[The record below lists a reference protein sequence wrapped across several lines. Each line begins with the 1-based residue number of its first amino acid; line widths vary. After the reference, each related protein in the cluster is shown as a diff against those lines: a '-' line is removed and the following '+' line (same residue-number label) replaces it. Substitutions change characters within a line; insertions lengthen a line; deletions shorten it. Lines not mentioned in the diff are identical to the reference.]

1 MRKAHAMLPYVV
13 KPLAVNGIQ
22 TVVVLPGSRMKSSGS
37 MYDRILT
44 LPALLLGALIV
55 CLAST
60 PASAQGFKWWQDE
73 GYKTELGLTAEQSAR
88 LEDIFQGSSHELRQH
103 KEALDRAQAEFDRIV
118 ERGDDTTIMEQVDAV
133 ETARAKLN
141 KSRVMMLLRMRRTL
155 TTDQWAK
162 FTALNERNRAARDRG
177 GNRR

>member
-1 MRKAHAMLPYVV
+1 
-13 KPLAVNGIQ
+13 
-22 TVVVLPGSRMKSSGS
+22 
-37 MYDRILT
+37 
-44 LPALLLGALIV
+44 
-55 CLAST
+55 
-60 PASAQGFKWWQDE
+60 
-73 GYKTELGLTAEQSAR
+73 
-88 LEDIFQGSSHELRQH
+88 
-103 KEALDRAQAEFDRIV
+103 
-118 ERGDDTTIMEQVDAV
+118 VDAV